1 MRFVLALC
9 MVAGCTLCGSAMAGA
24 MRRRVRLLEEI
35 IRGLKVLR
43 LHMINMFEP
52 VQSALKAS
60 GSAVLEALGEQM
72 TPGVSASEAWA
83 RVRQTGC
90 RRGGRIDALAPE
102 DLRTRVEL
110 FDQLGESGRDQQDL
124 LLNGACAALDRQL
137 EQARKRTAEAAR
149 LYISLGALTG
159 LMIALIVI

>member
-9 MVAGCTLCGSAMAGA
+9 VVTGCTLCGSAMAGA
-24 MRRRVRLLEEI
+24 MRRRVRLLEEL

-43 LHMINMFEP
+43 VHMIGMFEP

-72 TPGVSASEAWA
+72 TPGVSASEAWTRIRGA
-83 RVRQTGC
+83 GC
-90 RRGGRIDALAPE
+90 RRDGRIDALAPE
-102 DLRTRVEL
+102 DIRTLGEL
-110 FDQLGESGRDQQDL
+110 FDQLGESGRDQQEI
-124 LLNGACAALDRQL
+124 LLNSACAALDRQL
-137 EQARKRTAEAAR
+137 EQVRKRTAEADR